1 MPPQQKWRAA
11 EGWSSRSRRKATEGA
26 GLLSALSRS
35 GPDWGQRY
43 WRSDFRGGWVSF
55 QRAGGD

>member
-1 MPPQQKWRAA
+1 MLPQQKWRAA

-43 WRSDFRGGWVSF
+43 WRSDFRGRWV
-55 QRAGGD
+55 GG